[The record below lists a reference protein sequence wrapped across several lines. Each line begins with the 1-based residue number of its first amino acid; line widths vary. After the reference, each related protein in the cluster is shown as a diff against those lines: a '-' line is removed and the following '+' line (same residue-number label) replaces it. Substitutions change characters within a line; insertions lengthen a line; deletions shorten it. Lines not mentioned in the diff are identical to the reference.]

1 MNFDENRDIT
11 VILVNIEI
19 FENFDQNR
27 DFEKF

>member
-1 MNFDENRDIT
+1 MNFDEYRDIT
-11 VILVNIEI
+11 VILINIEI